1 MNMEEVKAIM
11 RERWKPFPAQDKLT
25 PANKAIQFPS
35 VFGYNMQ
42 GSPVDVGRAVQG
54 SLCLV
59 SMSWG
64 AVGSVC
70 RIPSR
75 CFTSMVQ

>member
-1 MNMEEVKAIM
+1 MID
-11 RERWKPFPAQDKLT
+11 R
-25 PANKAIQFPS
+25 
-35 VFGYNMQ
+35 YNMQ

-64 AVGSVC
+64 AVGSVGFASTFLLKLYLPIISSYHIHIISLILC
-70 RIPSR
+70 V
-75 CFTSMVQ
+75 MV